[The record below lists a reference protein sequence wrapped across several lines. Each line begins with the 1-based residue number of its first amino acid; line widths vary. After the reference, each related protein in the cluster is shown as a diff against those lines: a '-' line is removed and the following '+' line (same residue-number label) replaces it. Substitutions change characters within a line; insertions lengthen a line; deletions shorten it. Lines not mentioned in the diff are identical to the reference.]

1 MEINELG
8 IEIAKGIV
16 ATGIEGA
23 FDNFCCS
30 TAGDKICIGVSSWE
44 NSRAD
49 AILTQL
55 NGGDKFIGRSYSDIV
70 NSGEADELS
79 ALLDTD
85 EGHNVQLATLG
96 KDCEN
101 YAQAVIDAGLTDA
114 RCVIYAGMW
123 CPTSDYIVSLF
134 IKHRLE
140 RGYDISANIDNLNDT
155 FYNEYA
161 TAAGCDDYTEGY
173 QNRATNTYNYT
184 LNLDLSAYG
193 Y

>member
-16 ATGIEGA
+16 ESGIEGA
-23 FDNFCCS
+23 FNNFCCS

-44 NSRAD
+44 NNRAE
-49 AILTQL
+49 AILNQL
-55 NGGDKFIGRSYSDIV
+55 DGGAKFIGRTYSDIKD
-70 NSGEADELS
+70 SDEEDEL
-79 ALLDTD
+79 ANLLDT
-85 EGHNVQLATLG
+85 EQGHKVQLETLG
-96 KDCEN
+96 KDCEA

-123 CPTSDYIVSLF
+123 CPTSDYIVGLF
-134 IKHRLE
+134 ITHRLE
-140 RGYDISANIDNLNDT
+140 RGYDISANLDNLNDV

-161 TAAGCDDYTEGY
+161 VAAGCEDYSDGY
-173 QNRATNTYNYT
+173 QNRATNTYNYVS
-184 LNLDLSAYG
+184 NLDLSAYG